1 MQLKLKL
8 RFRKGVRDL
17 LASDKGSFAP
27 RKNERRIERSK
38 INIQQSSM
46 RSYLNHISKTIKG

>member
-27 RKNERRIERSK
+27 RKNERRIYKQGLYR
-38 INIQQSSM
+38 
-46 RSYLNHISKTIKG
+46 